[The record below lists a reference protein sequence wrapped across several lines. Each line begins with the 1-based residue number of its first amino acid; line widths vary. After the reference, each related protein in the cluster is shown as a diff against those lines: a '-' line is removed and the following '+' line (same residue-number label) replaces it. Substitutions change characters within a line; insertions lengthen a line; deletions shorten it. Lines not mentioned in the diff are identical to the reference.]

1 MLTSKTLV
9 QAHALLHAEQLPT
22 HAAEMV
28 HLRPHKHLTRQHDPA
43 RKTEGLALSTYPRE
57 LGP

>member
-9 QAHALLHAEQLPT
+9 QAHALHHAEQLPT

-28 HLRPHKHLTRQHDPA
+28 HLRPHKHLTPQRDPA
-43 RKTEGLALSTYPRE
+43 GKKEGLALPTYPRE
-57 LGP
+57 LSP